1 MKHKMAVSIGIILL
15 AVIGMLVFIFIY
27 YTTQFSLSLKGSD
40 EMTVGLY
47 SVYEDPG
54 IEAKKG
60 GKDISGKVKVTG
72 KVDTEKPGEYV
83 LQYRMGTLTAERTVI
98 VSNEMNPRL
107 MLTDGEWAAEM
118 LLGEEFEEPG
128 YEAYDENG
136 KDISDRVIV
145 SDLDFNKAG
154 RHTIDYT
161 VSDDAGNTTR
171 ISRIVKIAP
180 NTDYKSPGLPICMY
194 HYVYDE
200 DDPPDDLKKRYGNY
214 ISQQDLSEELAW
226 LNEEG
231 YYFPSWEEVRAYI
244 DGELLLPEKSIVL
257 CFDDGADS
265 FLTYG
270 IPVLEKYK
278 VPATCFMITSYDGE
292 NKIAS
297 HQSEYVDYESH
308 SHDMH
313 KGGGKIGHGGIF
325 TALSK
330 EKGLADLNASI
341 KICGSSNAF
350 AYPFG
355 DYNNSSRDMVEEA
368 GFLCAVTTEYGKAYP
383 GDDPMLLPRV
393 RMSEGQSLERFI
405 GMVAPKT
412 QQKQKR

>member
-15 AVIGMLVFIFIY
+15 AVVGMLVFIFIY

-60 GKDISGKVKVTG
+60 GKDISDKVKVTG
-72 KVDTEKPGEYV
+72 KVDTAKPGEY
-83 LQYRMGTLTAERTVI
+83 LLKYRMGTLTAERTVI

-107 MLTDGEWAAEM
+107 ILTDGEWAAEM
-118 LLGEEFEEPG
+118 RLGEAFEEPG

-136 KDISDRVIV
+136 NDISDRVSV
-145 SDLDFNKAG
+145 SEIDFNKAG

-171 ISRIVKIAP
+171 ISRTVKIAA

-231 YYFPSWEEVRAYI
+231 YYYPGWEEVRAYI

-257 CFDDGADS
+257 CFDDGAVS
-265 FLTYG
+265 FLEYG

-278 VPATCFMITSYDGE
+278 VPATCFMITSHDGE
-292 NKIAS
+292 AKIADY
-297 HQSEYVDYESH
+297 QSDYVDYESH

-313 KGGGKIGHGGIF
+313 RGGGKIGHGGIF
-325 TALSK
+325 TAMSK

-341 KICGSSNAF
+341 KICGNSNAF

-405 GMVAPKT
+405 SMVAPKT
-412 QQKQKR
+412 QQKQNR

>member
-1 MKHKMAVSIGIILL
+1 MKHKMAISIGIILL
-15 AVIGMLVFIFIY
+15 AVIGMLVFIVVY
-27 YTTQFSLSLKGSD
+27 YTTQFSLSLKGPE

-47 SVYEDPG
+47 SVYQDPG
-54 IEAKKG
+54 VEAKKG
-60 GKDISGKVKVTG
+60 GKDISAQAKVSG
-72 KVDTEKPGEYV
+72 KVDTSKPGEYQV
-83 LQYRMGTLTAERTVI
+83 KYRMGTLAAERTVI

-107 MLTDGEWAAEM
+107 ILADGEWAAEM
-118 LLGEEFEEPG
+118 MLGEEFEEPG

-136 KDISDRVIV
+136 KDISGRVVV
-145 SDLDFNKAG
+145 SEIDFKKAG

-161 VSDDAGNTTR
+161 VSDDAGNTTKV
-171 ISRIVKIAP
+171 SRVVKIAP
-180 NTDYKSPGLPICMY
+180 NKDYKSPGLPICMY

-200 DDPPDDLKKRYGNY
+200 DDPPADLKKRYGNY
-214 ISQQDLSEELAW
+214 ISQQDLSEELEW

-231 YYFPSWEEVRAYI
+231 YYYPSWEEVRAYI

-257 CFDDGADS
+257 CFDDGAAS
-265 FLTYG
+265 FLEYG

-292 NKIAS
+292 EKIAS
-297 HQSEYVDYESH
+297 YQSDYVNYESH

-330 EKGLADLNASI
+330 DKALADLNTSI
-341 KICGSSNAF
+341 KICGSGDAF

-355 DYNNSSRDMVEEA
+355 DYNKNSRDTVEEA
-368 GFLCAVTTEYGKAYP
+368 GFLCAVTTEYGKAHP

-405 GMVAPKT
+405 GMVAPKM